1 MKKGYTLVE
10 LLTVVGIMAILFT
23 ISTASFGYLHVQGR
37 FDYVTSE
44 IKDAIYTAKA
54 QTLNGNQKSVYFES
68 GRLVL
73 FEGDTF
79 DPEDLDNLETA
90 IPDDMIISFINLP
103 SSSIVFSPST
113 GYPSN
118 YLEPYNIT
126 LSDKKSSVN
135 RVFSVN
141 KIGIVEVQ

>member
-1 MKKGYTLVE
+1 M
-10 LLTVVGIMAILFT
+10 
-23 ISTASFGYLHVQGR
+23 
-37 FDYVTSE
+37 
-44 IKDAIYTAKA
+44 
-54 QTLNGNQKSVYFES
+54 
-68 GRLVL
+68 VL